1 VDNKVYDIKEARPTF
16 PAKLGALVP
25 LGLAV
30 LLAIVM
36 ATGFYTV
43 DSGEEAVV
51 LRFGKHIDTVVTSGL
66 KWHVPIIDTVW
77 KEKVSEVK
85 RLEFGFRT
93 VREGTSTSTAEYRA
107 MPKESQMLT
116 GDENLVNVETIVQ
129 FRIVDIEKFLFQVDD
144 AEETLRVAAESTIR
158 RVIANHP
165 LDAAL
170 TENKFGIQ
178 QEIRDDLQAITE
190 LYNLGLMI
198 TAVQLQDVYPPDEVN
213 AAFRDVA
220 SAREDR
226 ASFINQAETYANEV
240 IPKARGNAAEALNK
254 AQAFKERRI
263 AEATGDVA
271 MFNEIFIQY
280 QLGKQVTRTRLYL
293 EVLEEILPGMKI
305 YIVDESGS
313 TLKWLPMQ
321 GGSN

>member
-1 VDNKVYDIKEARPTF
+1 MENKVYDIKEARPAFTV
-16 PAKLGALVP
+16 KLGILIP

-30 LLAIVM
+30 LLALFM

-43 DSGEEAVV
+43 DSGEEAVI
-51 LRFGKHIDTVVTSGL
+51 LRFGNHVDTVVTSGL
-66 KWHVPIIDTVW
+66 NWHIPVIDSVW

-93 VREGTSTSTAEYRA
+93 LREGTSQSTAEYQAVPR
-107 MPKESQMLT
+107 ESLMLT

-129 FRIVDIEKFLFQVDD
+129 FRIVDIENYLFQVSD
-144 AEETLRVAAESTIR
+144 AEATLRVAAESVIR

-178 QEIRDDLQAITE
+178 QEIRDYLQGVSE

-198 TAVQLQDVYPPDEVN
+198 TAVQLQDVYPPTEVN
-213 AAFRDVA
+213 DAFRDVA

-226 ASFINQAETYANEV
+226 AAFINQAETYANEV
-240 IPKARGNAAEALNK
+240 IPQARGNAAQALNR
-254 AQAFKERRI
+254 AQGFKEQRI

-271 MFNEIFIQY
+271 MFNEVFVQY
-280 QLGKQVTRTRLYL
+280 QLGKEVTRTRLYL
-293 EVLEEILPGMKI
+293 EVLEEILPGMELF
-305 YIVDESGS
+305 IVDESGS
-313 TLKWLPMQ
+313 TLKWLPLQ

>member
-1 VDNKVYDIKEARPTF
+1 MEKVYDIKEGRPGI
-16 PAKLGALVP
+16 PAKFSALIP
-25 LGLAV
+25 IGLIA
-30 LLAIVM
+30 LLAIFL

-51 LRFGKHIDTVVTSGL
+51 LRFGKHVDTVVTSGL
-66 KWHVPIIDTVW
+66 KWRIPIIDNVW

-93 VREGTSTSTAEYRA
+93 VREGSSHGTAEYRD
-107 MPKESQMLT
+107 MPQESLMLT

-129 FRIVDIEKFLFQVDD
+129 FRIVDIEKFLFQVED
-144 AEETLRVAAESTIR
+144 AEATLRVASESTIR

-178 QEIRDDLQAITE
+178 QEIRDDLQGIIDN
-190 LYNLGLMI
+190 YNLGLMV

-240 IPKARGNAAEALNK
+240 IPRARGNAAEALNK
-254 AQAFKERRI
+254 AEAFKERRI

-271 MFNEIFIQY
+271 LFNEIFVQY

-293 EVLEEILPGMKI
+293 EVLEEVLPDMEIFIL
-305 YIVDESGS
+305 DESGS
-313 TLKWLPMQ
+313 TVRWLPLQ